1 MICDTVSNPKIHY
14 NSMYVYS
21 VQCVVHKVLV
31 VIISDPE
38 WRCIICLCGI
48 RTNDKAMC
56 TKRYVH
62 IHIGVRIL
70 GTLFIY
76 IYVDNVCNTQY
87 LEFRI

>member
-21 VQCVVHKVLV
+21 VQRVVHKVLV
-31 VIISDPE
+31 IIVSDPV
-38 WRCIICLCGI
+38 WRCIIGLCGI

-56 TKRYVH
+56 SNRYVH

-70 GTLFIY
+70 GTLYIY
-76 IYVDNVCNTQY
+76 IYMSIMCAIRN
-87 LEFRI
+87 I